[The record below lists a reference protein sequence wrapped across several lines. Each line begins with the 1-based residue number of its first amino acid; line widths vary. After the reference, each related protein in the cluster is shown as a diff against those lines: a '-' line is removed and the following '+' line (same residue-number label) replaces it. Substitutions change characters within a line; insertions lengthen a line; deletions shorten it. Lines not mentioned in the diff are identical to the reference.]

1 MSYVETN
8 YLRAHNPQVAGSNP
22 APATAK
28 APETALCVS
37 KAGLGRRRGALD
49 VLPAHRSTSCPVT
62 AGRVILIVLGSI
74 GVLFGLAVMAGGGF
88 LLWADR
94 TQREDGYLT
103 TPSERFATPTYALTR
118 TRLEVDTEGEGWVL
132 NESWF
137 GKVRIRGESAGDK
150 TLFIGIGPQAEVARY
165 LGTVAHANVQDIEF
179 DPFRATYLS
188 VSGGAPRA
196 PPTEQSFWAA
206 SASGV
211 GTQTLTWKVREGD
224 WSVVLMNADGSRG
237 VAADIDLGAK
247 VSFLLWVAVGGLRG
261 GVLVTGGSAALVVLA
276 ARTRRP
282 QPPPPVPPTA
292 GAGSGNAPAPEPPD
306 RSTEQSSPS

>member
-1 MSYVETN
+1 MS
-8 YLRAHNPQVAGSNP
+8 
-22 APATAK
+22 
-28 APETALCVS
+28 
-37 KAGLGRRRGALD
+37 
-49 VLPAHRSTSCPVT
+49 

-74 GVLFGLAVMAGGGF
+74 GVLLGLALMAGGGF

-118 TRLEVDTEGEGWVL
+118 TRLEVDTDGEGRVL

-137 GKVRIRGESAGDK
+137 GKVRIRGESPAGK

-165 LGTVAHANVQDIEF
+165 LGSVAHANVQDLDF
-179 DPFRATYLS
+179 DPFHVTYLP
-188 VSGGAPRA
+188 VTGGAPQG

-211 GTQTLTWKVREGD
+211 GTQTLTWKVRDGD

-237 VAADIDLGAK
+237 VAADVDLGAK
-247 VSFLLWVAVGGLRG
+247 LSFLLWVAIGLLIG
-261 GVLVTGGSAALVVLA
+261 GVLVVGGSTALVVLA
-276 ARTRRP
+276 ARRP
-282 QPPPPVPPTA
+282 RPPPTPPATPA
-292 GAGSGNAPAPEPPD
+292 GARESESPAAREPPD
-306 RSTEQSSPS
+306 RPAEESPPPG

>member
-1 MSYVETN
+1 MS
-8 YLRAHNPQVAGSNP
+8 
-22 APATAK
+22 
-28 APETALCVS
+28 
-37 KAGLGRRRGALD
+37 
-49 VLPAHRSTSCPVT
+49 

-74 GVLFGLAVMAGGGF
+74 GVLVGLALLVGGGF

-103 TPSERFATPTYALTR
+103 TPTERFATPTYALTR
-118 TRLEVDTEGEGWVL
+118 TRLEIDTEGEGWVL

-137 GKVRIRGESAGDK
+137 GKIRIRGESSEDK

-165 LGTVAHANVQDIEF
+165 LGTVAHANVQDIDF

-188 VSGGAPRA
+188 VSGDAPQA
-196 PPTEQSFWAA
+196 PPTDQSFWAA

-224 WSVVLMNADGSRG
+224 WSVVLMNADASRG
-237 VAADIDLGAK
+237 VAADVDLGAK
-247 VSFLLWVAVGGLRG
+247 LSFLLWVAIGLLIG

-276 ARTRRP
+276 ARRP
-282 QPPPPVPPTA
+282 RPPPAP
-292 GAGSGNAPAPEPPD
+292 PAPRTEAREPGGPVAPEASS
-306 RSTEQSSPS
+306 RSTEERPPSTSS

>member
-1 MSYVETN
+1 MS
-8 YLRAHNPQVAGSNP
+8 
-22 APATAK
+22 
-28 APETALCVS
+28 
-37 KAGLGRRRGALD
+37 
-49 VLPAHRSTSCPVT
+49 
-62 AGRVILIVLGSI
+62 AGRVVLIVLGSI
-74 GVLFGLAVMAGGGF
+74 GVLFGVAVLAGGGF

-118 TRLEVDTEGEGWVL
+118 TRLEVDTDGEGWVL

-137 GKVRIRGESAGDK
+137 GRVRIRGESADDK

-165 LGTVAHANVQDIEF
+165 LGNVAHANVQDIDF

-188 VSGGAPRA
+188 VSGRA
-196 PPTEQSFWAA
+196 PQTPPVEQRFWAA

-237 VAADIDLGAK
+237 VIADIDLGAK
-247 VSFLLWVAVGGLRG
+247 LSFLLWVAIGLLIG
-261 GVLVTGGSAALVVLA
+261 GVLVVGGSTALIVLA
-276 ARTRRP
+276 ARRP
-282 QPPPPVPPTA
+282 RPPPTSPAPPTA
-292 GAGSGNAPAPEPPD
+292 GTGSGGRPAPEPPD
-306 RSTEQSSPS
+306 RSIEEPPPS